1 MPFKSQAQRR
11 KFAQLLVEGKISPD
25 ADADLLVDLL
35 SGPIFYRQLLRRA
48 RTSDADVRAIV
59 SSVLASVRVGC

>member
-1 MPFKSQAQRR
+1 
-11 KFAQLLVEGKISPD
+11 V
-25 ADADLLVDLL
+25 VDLL

-59 SSVLASVRVGC
+59 TSVLASVRPGG

>member
-1 MPFKSQAQRR
+1 VAIAGGQISQ
-11 KFAQLLVEGKISPD
+11 D
-25 ADADLLVDLL
+25 ADTDLVVDLL

-59 SSVLASVRVGC
+59 TSVLASVRPGG